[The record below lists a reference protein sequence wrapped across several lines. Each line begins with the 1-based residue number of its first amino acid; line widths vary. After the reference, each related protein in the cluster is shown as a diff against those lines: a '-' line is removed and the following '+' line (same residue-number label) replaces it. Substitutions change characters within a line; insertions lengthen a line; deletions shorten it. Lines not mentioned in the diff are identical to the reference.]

1 MKSVHISRVI
11 TLEGVEENMKK
22 FQFFKQ
28 IAPLL
33 VISSNLF
40 NINTYY
46 LFRSHKNNARDDP
59 RSTSCAVGMN
69 LK

>member
-1 MKSVHISRVI
+1 VI
-11 TLEGVEENMKK
+11 TLEGVVENMKK

-40 NINTYY
+40 NMNTFY
-46 LFRSHKNNARDDP
+46 LF
-59 RSTSCAVGMN
+59 
-69 LK
+69 